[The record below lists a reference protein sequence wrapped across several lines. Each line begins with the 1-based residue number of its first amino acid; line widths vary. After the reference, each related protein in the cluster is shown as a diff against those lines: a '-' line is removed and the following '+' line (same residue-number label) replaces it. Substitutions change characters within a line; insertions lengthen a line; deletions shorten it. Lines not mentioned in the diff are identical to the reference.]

1 MGYDGEVIIKTTLEE
16 KGIDKGIVSIE
27 AKMEKLREKA
37 EEPYEINGVKITG
50 GWNLSKEEQQYY
62 DRLEASLNKLQLQK
76 AEIMMADKQITQEV
90 KEQTEAINKQIPS
103 NDSNKAKIVELSRKL
118 EEMLNNYNAM
128 KNQDI
133 VSSQDVKDAKELRK
147 EILEVKKE
155 YEKLTGTKL
164 HIKGITNT
172 KKDFSDI
179 GNSIS
184 GTIKKVGRWAM
195 AVFGVR
201 SAYMAIRNAMNVI
214 SANDEQLKADIEYM
228 KTALAYTLEPI
239 VRRVVELAKQ
249 LMFYVGYIVKAWTG
263 KDIFANANKGLESAN
278 KKAKE
283 LKKTTASFDE
293 MNIIS
298 DNSSSGSGS
307 VAPSF
312 DLSAPEDMPVPTW
325 LQWIAD
331 NKEVILA
338 TLGGI
343 AGGLAAIKLG
353 ASGIMGLGIGVLI
366 AGVILLI
373 QDIIDLIDDP
383 SWENFVA
390 VLGDIAVVIGGI
402 MLVMG
407 NWWGLLVVIIG
418 LIVKLVAE
426 NWDKVKAI
434 LGEVGNW
441 IYQKV
446 IKPVSDFFTNLWNG
460 IVNGVKSAVKWVK
473 DSFKSVVDFFSGII
487 SKIVGLFR
495 NIGTKV
501 GDAIGN
507 AFKLVVNGVLGALE
521 KILNAPIKTINKL
534 IDVINKIPGINLK
547 TLPTF
552 NLPKLAV
559 GGIVNNPGKGVPI
572 GGALTGEVSKEG
584 VIPLTNSQ
592 AMEELGRTIGQ
603 YITINANITNTMNG
617 RVISREL
624 QKVNANSDFA
634 FNR

>member
-1 MGYDGEVIIKTTLEE
+1 MDGYVQIGTRLDTKDFDAEIKYVESQLEE
-16 KGIDKGIVSIE
+16 IE
-27 AKMEKLREKA
+27 YKLKQADMGFEVGDTQK
-37 EEPYEINGVKITG
+37 
-50 GWNLSKEEQQYY
+50 
-62 DRLEASLNKLQLQK
+62 LEAQYSRLIKQLDKLQKKQADLNKT
-76 AEIMMADKQITQEV
+76 D
-90 KEQTEAINKQIPS
+90 
-103 NDSNKAKIVELSRKL
+103 LSGI
-118 EEMLNNYNAM
+118 E
-128 KNQDI
+128 KNI
-133 VSSQDVKDAKELRK
+133 
-147 EILEVKKE
+147 
-155 YEKLTGTKL
+155 EKV
-164 HIKGITNT
+164 
-172 KKDFSDI
+172 
-179 GNSIS
+179 GNSVS
-184 GTIKKVGRWAM
+184 KTVSKVGRWAM

-298 DNSSSGSGS
+298 DNSSSGGS

-312 DLSAPEDMPVPTW
+312 DLTAPEDFPVPTW

-331 NKEVILA
+331 NKEIILA

-343 AGGLAAIKLG
+343 AGGLIAIKLG
-353 ASGIMGLGIGVLI
+353 VSGIMGLGIGVLI

-373 QDIIDLIDDP
+373 QDIIDMINDP
-383 SWENFVA
+383 SWENFVTI
-390 VLGDIAVVIGGI
+390 LSDIAVVIGGI

-407 NWWGLLVVIIG
+407 NWWGLLVVIVG
-418 LIVKLVAE
+418 LLVKLVAE
-426 NWDKVKAI
+426 NWEKIKVI

-460 IVNGVKSAVKWVK
+460 IVNGVKNAIKWVK

-487 SKIVGLFR
+487 NKIVGLFK

-634 FNR
+634 MNR

>member
-1 MGYDGEVIIKTTLEE
+1 MDGYVQIGTRLDTKDFDAEIKYVESQLEE
-16 KGIDKGIVSIE
+16 IE
-27 AKMEKLREKA
+27 YKLKQADMGFEVGDTQK
-37 EEPYEINGVKITG
+37 
-50 GWNLSKEEQQYY
+50 
-62 DRLEASLNKLQLQK
+62 LEAQYSRLIKQLDKLQKKQ
-76 AEIMMADKQITQEV
+76 AEMNRTD
-90 KEQTEAINKQIPS
+90 
-103 NDSNKAKIVELSRKL
+103 LSGI
-118 EEMLNNYNAM
+118 E
-128 KNQDI
+128 KNI
-133 VSSQDVKDAKELRK
+133 
-147 EILEVKKE
+147 
-155 YEKLTGTKL
+155 EKV
-164 HIKGITNT
+164 
-172 KKDFSDI
+172 
-179 GNSIS
+179 GNSVS
-184 GTIKKVGRWAM
+184 KTVSRVGRWAM

-201 SAYMAIRNAMNVI
+201 SAYMAIRNAMDVI

-343 AGGLAAIKLG
+343 AGGLVAIKLG

-373 QDIIDLIDDP
+373 QDIIDMINDP

-390 VLGDIAVVIGGI
+390 ILGDIAVVIGGI
-402 MLVMG
+402 MLAMG

-426 NWDKVKAI
+426 NWEKIKAI

-487 SKIVGLFR
+487 NKIVGLFK

-572 GGALTGEVSKEG
+572 GRALAGEVSKEG
-584 VIPLTNSQ
+584 VIPLTDSQ

>member
-1 MGYDGEVIIKTTLEE
+1 MDGYVQIGTRLDTKDFDAEIKYVESQLEE
-16 KGIDKGIVSIE
+16 IE
-27 AKMEKLREKA
+27 YKLKQADMGFEVGDTQK
-37 EEPYEINGVKITG
+37 
-50 GWNLSKEEQQYY
+50 
-62 DRLEASLNKLQLQK
+62 LEAQYSRLIKQLDKLQKKQ
-76 AEIMMADKQITQEV
+76 AEMNRTDLSGIEKNIEKV
-90 KEQTEAINKQIPS
+90 G
-103 NDSNKAKIVELSRKL
+103 DSVSKTVSR
-118 EEMLNNYNAM
+118 
-128 KNQDI
+128 
-133 VSSQDVKDAKELRK
+133 
-147 EILEVKKE
+147 
-155 YEKLTGTKL
+155 
-164 HIKGITNT
+164 
-172 KKDFSDI
+172 
-179 GNSIS
+179 
-184 GTIKKVGRWAM
+184 VGRWAM

-201 SAYMAIRNAMNVI
+201 SAYMAIRNAMDVI

-343 AGGLAAIKLG
+343 AGGLVAIKLG

-373 QDIIDLIDDP
+373 QDIIDMINDP

-390 VLGDIAVVIGGI
+390 ILGDIAVVIGGI
-402 MLVMG
+402 MLAMG

-426 NWDKVKAI
+426 NWEKIKAI

-487 SKIVGLFR
+487 NKIVGLFK

-572 GGALTGEVSKEG
+572 GRALAGEVSKEG
-584 VIPLTNSQ
+584 VIPLTDSQ
-592 AMEELGRTIGQ
+592 AMEELGRAIGQ

>member
-1 MGYDGEVIIKTTLEE
+1 MDGYVQIGTRLDTKDFDAEIKYVESQLEE
-16 KGIDKGIVSIE
+16 IE
-27 AKMEKLREKA
+27 YKLKQADMGFEVGDTQK
-37 EEPYEINGVKITG
+37 
-50 GWNLSKEEQQYY
+50 
-62 DRLEASLNKLQLQK
+62 LEAQYSKLIKQLDKLQKKQ
-76 AEIMMADKQITQEV
+76 AELNRTD
-90 KEQTEAINKQIPS
+90 
-103 NDSNKAKIVELSRKL
+103 LSGI
-118 EEMLNNYNAM
+118 E
-128 KNQDI
+128 KNI
-133 VSSQDVKDAKELRK
+133 
-147 EILEVKKE
+147 
-155 YEKLTGTKL
+155 EKV
-164 HIKGITNT
+164 
-172 KKDFSDI
+172 
-179 GNSIS
+179 GNSVS
-184 GTIKKVGRWAM
+184 KTVSRVGRWAM

-201 SAYMAIRNAMNVI
+201 SAYMAIRNAMDVI

-343 AGGLAAIKLG
+343 AGGLVAIKLG

-373 QDIIDLIDDP
+373 QDIIDMINDP

-390 VLGDIAVVIGGI
+390 ILGDIAVVIGGI
-402 MLVMG
+402 MLAMG

-446 IKPVSDFFTNLWNG
+446 IKPVSDFFTNLWDG

-473 DSFKSVVDFFSGII
+473 DSFKSVVNFFSDII
-487 SKIVGLFR
+487 SKIVGLFK

-572 GGALTGEVSKEG
+572 GGALAGEVSKEG
-584 VIPLTNSQ
+584 VIPLTDSQ
-592 AMEELGRTIGQ
+592 AMETLGQAIGK
-603 YITINANITNTMNG
+603 YININLTNVTKLNNRQIAREQKKINAEN
-617 RVISREL
+617 
-624 QKVNANSDFA
+624 DFA
-634 FNR
+634 FNK

>member
-1 MGYDGEVIIKTTLEE
+1 MDGYVQIGTRLDTKDFDAEIKYVESQLEE
-16 KGIDKGIVSIE
+16 IE
-27 AKMEKLREKA
+27 YKLKQADMGFEVGDTQK
-37 EEPYEINGVKITG
+37 
-50 GWNLSKEEQQYY
+50 
-62 DRLEASLNKLQLQK
+62 LEAQYSRLIKQLDKLQKKQADLNKT
-76 AEIMMADKQITQEV
+76 D
-90 KEQTEAINKQIPS
+90 
-103 NDSNKAKIVELSRKL
+103 LSGI
-118 EEMLNNYNAM
+118 E
-128 KNQDI
+128 KNI
-133 VSSQDVKDAKELRK
+133 
-147 EILEVKKE
+147 
-155 YEKLTGTKL
+155 EKV
-164 HIKGITNT
+164 
-172 KKDFSDI
+172 
-179 GNSIS
+179 GNSVS
-184 GTIKKVGRWAM
+184 KTVSKVGRWAM

-249 LMFYVGYIVKAWTG
+249 LMFYVGYIVKSWTG

-343 AGGLAAIKLG
+343 VAGLVAIKLG

-373 QDIIDLIDDP
+373 QDIIDMINDP

-390 VLGDIAVVIGGI
+390 ILGDIAVVIGGI

-407 NWWGLLVVIIG
+407 NWWGLLVVIVG
-418 LIVKLVAE
+418 LLVKLVAE
-426 NWDKVKAI
+426 NWDKIKAI

-473 DSFKSVVDFFSGII
+473 DSFKSVVNFFSDII
-487 SKIVGLFR
+487 SKIVGLFK

-559 GGIVNNPGKGVPI
+559 GGIVNNPGKGVLI
-572 GGALTGEVSKEG
+572 GGALAGEVSKEG
-584 VIPLTNSQ
+584 VIPLTDSQ

-634 FNR
+634 MNR

>member
-1 MGYDGEVIIKTTLEE
+1 MDGYVQIGTRLDTKDFDAEIKYVESQLEE
-16 KGIDKGIVSIE
+16 IE
-27 AKMEKLREKA
+27 YKLKQADMGFEVGDTQK
-37 EEPYEINGVKITG
+37 
-50 GWNLSKEEQQYY
+50 
-62 DRLEASLNKLQLQK
+62 LEAQYSRLIKQLDKLQKKQADLNKT
-76 AEIMMADKQITQEV
+76 D
-90 KEQTEAINKQIPS
+90 
-103 NDSNKAKIVELSRKL
+103 LSGI
-118 EEMLNNYNAM
+118 E
-128 KNQDI
+128 KNI
-133 VSSQDVKDAKELRK
+133 
-147 EILEVKKE
+147 
-155 YEKLTGTKL
+155 EKV
-164 HIKGITNT
+164 
-172 KKDFSDI
+172 
-179 GNSIS
+179 GNSVS
-184 GTIKKVGRWAM
+184 KTVSKVGRWAM

-239 VRRVVELAKQ
+239 VRRVVELAKK

-298 DNSSSGSGS
+298 DNSSSGGS

-325 LQWIAD
+325 LQWIVD

-343 AGGLAAIKLG
+343 ASGLVAVKLG

-446 IKPVSDFFTNLWNG
+446 IKPVSDFFANLWNG
-460 IVNGVKSAVKWVK
+460 IVNGVKNAIKWVK
-473 DSFKSVVDFFSGII
+473 DSFKSVVDFFRDII
-487 SKIVGLFR
+487 SKIVGLFK

-572 GGALTGEVSKEG
+572 GGALTGEVSREG
-584 VIPLTNSQ
+584 VIPLTDSQ
-592 AMEELGRTIGQ
+592 AMEELGRAIGQ

-634 FNR
+634 MNR